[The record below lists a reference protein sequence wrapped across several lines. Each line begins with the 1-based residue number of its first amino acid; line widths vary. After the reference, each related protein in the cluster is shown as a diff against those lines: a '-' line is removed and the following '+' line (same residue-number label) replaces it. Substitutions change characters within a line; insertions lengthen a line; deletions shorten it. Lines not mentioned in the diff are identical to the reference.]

1 MYTLTSGEPAVAIIT
16 STPMRETAGSS
27 EMTVCIY
34 QTTQHHI
41 PQDSCPVC
49 NMITNFLIVWHI
61 WIFYL
66 FQSILFTT
74 FKYQYIEFYKLMHQ
88 LLQFIFKYSSMYNNN
103 LYIHS
108 FEFFM
113 YDQAVGDDK
122 RHTFAKIMVL
132 ITIKIQ
138 MRMQRIHPHL

>member
-1 MYTLTSGEPAVAIIT
+1 MCALISGEPAVAIIK
-16 STPMRETAGSS
+16 STPMTEPAGSS
-27 EMTVCIY
+27 EMTECFY
-34 QTTQHHI
+34 QTTRHCN
-41 PQDSCPVC
+41 PQDNCSVW
-49 NMITNFLIVWHI
+49 NMINSFLIVWHI
-61 WIFYL
+61 RIFYL

-88 LLQFIFKYSSMYNNN
+88 LLKFIIKYSSMYNNN

-108 FEFFM
+108 FEFLM
-113 YDQAVGDDK
+113 YDQAVGEDK

-138 MRMQRIHPHL
+138 MRM